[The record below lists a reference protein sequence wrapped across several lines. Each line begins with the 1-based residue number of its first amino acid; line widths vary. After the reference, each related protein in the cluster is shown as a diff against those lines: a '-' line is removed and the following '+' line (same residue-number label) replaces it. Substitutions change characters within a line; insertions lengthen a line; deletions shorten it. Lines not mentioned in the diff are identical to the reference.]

1 MNIIKTNRRALQ
13 SGTTLVELSVVIAVI
28 LLLVGV
34 LFISVNAWKQ
44 AANKAACLVNIATTQ
59 KAVRA
64 YENTNLLVEGTSP
77 LAWSNIAGPGLYF
90 NGTTTALA
98 TPTCPSGGTY
108 TLATTIPV
116 AGTPGLTC
124 STAGHAPVGNTNN
137 W

>member
-1 MNIIKTNRRALQ
+1 MNLINRNRRALQ

-34 LFISVNAWKQ
+34 LFISVQAWKDS
-44 AANKAACLVNIATTQ
+44 ANKAACLVNIATVQ

-64 YENTNLLVEGTSP
+64 YENSNLLVEGTSA
-77 LAWSNIAGPGLYF
+77 LAWANIAGPGLYF

-108 TLATTIPV
+108 NLSTVIPA
-116 AGTPGLTC
+116 AGTPALTC
-124 STAGHAPVGNTNN
+124 TTAGHAPIGSTAN